1 MPNQPTNSAYVAQNR
16 KRMTLKMKKESM
28 HLLDELA
35 RNMRCSRTAA
45 IEECIQFVHERWI
58 EKRGDGS
65 EGVG

>member
-1 MPNQPTNSAYVAQNR
+1 
-16 KRMTLKMKKESM
+16 MTLKMKKESM

-58 EKRGDGS
+58 EKKGDRS
-65 EGVG
+65 EEVG